1 MQKKK
6 QLNYVYYFIQLVL
19 VGLLIMFIC
28 THFAG
33 VTATEVFRDSKK
45 NIARCIYCLLF
56 SFLPYVLKRW
66 NIHSTRTLQVYFLL
80 AIMVHFIGGGTL
92 NYYRDVWFFSFIVHL
107 INSFLIATIIYGML
121 LRHCQNQ
128 SKFFMFLSTVAFTA
142 LIGVL
147 WEVCE
152 YAIDSMMTGSNMQR
166 FNNSVTGEPFIG
178 QRALQDTMI
187 DLMMDTL
194 GGVIAGIYFAFTNIK
209 GVPLY
214 KFLELKYVKS
224 EDTNISY
231 QQDINQEGKLEQAKI
246 ERKAIKLEQKNLK
259 MKKKLENKQNKLL
272 QKQERKNE
280 KLEKKSIKH
289 NQIDNKTIKKANKK
303 IKNLNKQNNTLQTEH
318 VDNENFDNVKKSNN
332 ITQKED

>member
-1 MQKKK
+1 MQKKR

-19 VGLLIMFIC
+19 VGLLIMFVC

-33 VTATEVFRDSKK
+33 VTATEPFRNSKE
-45 NIARCIYCLLF
+45 NIARCVYCLLF
-56 SFLPYVLKRW
+56 SFLPYVLRRW

-80 AIMVHFIGGGTL
+80 AIIVHFILGGTL
-92 NYYRDVWFFSFIVHL
+92 EYYRDVWCFSFIVHL

-121 LRHCQNQ
+121 LRHCKNQ
-128 SKFFMFLSTVAFTA
+128 SKFFMFISTVAFTA
-142 LIGVL
+142 LVGVL

-152 YAIDSMMTGSNMQR
+152 YAIDGMMAGSNMQR
-166 FNNSVTGEPFIG
+166 FNDSITGEPFIG

-194 GGVIAGIYFAFTNIK
+194 GGVMAGLYFAFTNIK

-231 QQDINQEGKLEQAKI
+231 QQDESGINKLEQAKI
-246 ERKAIKLEQKNLK
+246 ERKAIKLEQKNIK
-259 MKKKLENKQNKLL
+259 HKQKLDKKQNKLL
-272 QKQERKNE
+272 SKQARVRKKTKQKPLKQNE
-280 KLEKKSIKH
+280 IDKK
-289 NQIDNKTIKKANKK
+289 QINKANKK
-303 IKNLNKQNNTLQTEH
+303 IKKLNKENIKNEPALSDTTEQN
-318 VDNENFDNVKKSNN
+318 DNV
-332 ITQKED
+332 D

>member
-6 QLNYVYYFIQLVL
+6 DYNYLYYFIQLVL

-28 THFAG
+28 TYFCD
-33 VTATEVFRDSKK
+33 VKSTEAFRESKD
-45 NIARCIYCLLF
+45 NILNCIYCLLF

-66 NIHSTRTLQVYFLL
+66 NIHSTKTLRVYFLL

-92 NYYRDVWFFSFIVHL
+92 HYYRDVWWFSFVVHL

-142 LIGVL
+142 LVGVL

-152 YAIDSMMTGSNMQR
+152 YAIDGMRTGSNMQR
-166 FNNSVTGEPFIG
+166 FNDSVTLEPFIG
-178 QRALQDTMI
+178 RKALQDTMI

-194 GGVIAGIYFAFTNIK
+194 GGVLAGLYFAFANIK

-214 KFLELKYVKS
+214 KFLELKYIKA
-224 EDTNISY
+224 DTNISY
-231 QQDINQEGKLEQAKI
+231 HKDEDTIEKIEQAKL
-246 ERKAIKLEQKNLK
+246 EKRALKLEQKNINRKNK
-259 MKKKLENKQNKLL
+259 MDKKQYKTSYKQEKQKTKKDQKLL
-272 QKQERKNE
+272 KNSSKNIQKSKTAQAKQDENISIE
-280 KLEKKSIKH
+280 K
-289 NQIDNKTIKKANKK
+289 
-303 IKNLNKQNNTLQTEH
+303 
-318 VDNENFDNVKKSNN
+318 
-332 ITQKED
+332 